1 MGSIVDAD
9 FAETGIAKY
18 ALLDPAA
25 EIDSLEQIFI
35 ITEYA
40 TEVTSAAP
48 KTESDAETAV
58 PEETLAPIETGPAG
72 NVG

>member
-1 MGSIVDAD
+1 MGSIVDAG

-35 ITEYA
+35 ITQYA
-40 TEVTSAAP
+40 TEVTGKPAS
-48 KTESDAETAV
+48 AETTQPTQAPAETQAPLETF
-58 PEETLAPIETGPAG
+58 PEG

>member
-1 MGSIVDAD
+1 MGSIVDAG
-9 FAETGIAKY
+9 FAETGIAKF

-25 EIDSLEQIFI
+25 EIDSLEQIFL

-40 TEVTSAAP
+40 TEITGAVP
-48 KTESDAETAV
+48 KTDSTEPTQAA
-58 PEETLAPIETGPAG
+58 EETLPGVETGPVG

>member
-1 MGSIVDAD
+1 MGSIVDAG

-25 EIDSLEQIFI
+25 EISSLEQIFI

-40 TEVTSAAP
+40 TEVTNMAGSAQSQQPTEAP
-48 KTESDAETAV
+48 AETQQPLETF
-58 PEETLAPIETGPAG
+58 PEG